1 MKNDH
6 SILIHSTLTTVGPL
20 SIKMPIEK
28 GALENKFGNFPL
40 FTVGTRDMQGKD
52 GESYIS
58 KEQTGYLPSTTVRGF
73 LRRAIVTD
81 AMTQAAE
88 AGQHYTLQRAYADL
102 IGQDAASEK
111 SEKTDLL
118 ATRKLRDENA
128 VLDLF
133 GCGISMSSR
142 LLVSHFMPAGGPVL
156 PEFVSVVRKDLED
169 TEGVVDA
176 LTPGDRD
183 AYYARGDS
191 NSRRAAAAA
200 LVSDLRRKVK
210 ATAKKGE
217 DVTGLEAQ
225 LKAAEALVAKFEV
238 EMGDM
243 QNSSR
248 TLAGYYALP
257 PGTVLKG
264 KIIIERPRERD
275 LAMIEFALDALS
287 QRPLLGG
294 QVARGCGEI
303 AGSFDIMRAGTLL
316 KKITIGAFAPAS
328 VVDLGATD
336 LAKAPRNQS
345 SA

>member
-1 MKNDH
+1 MNNSN
-6 SILIHSTLTTVGPL
+6 SIIIKSTITTVGPL
-20 SIKMPIEK
+20 SIKMPVAQGGI
-28 GALENKFGNFPL
+28 ENKFGNFPL
-40 FTVGTRDMQGKD
+40 FTVGSRQMQGKD
-52 GESYIS
+52 GESYVA
-58 KEQTGYLPSTTVRGF
+58 KEQTGYLPSTTLRGF
-73 LRRAIVTD
+73 LRRAIVTA
-81 AMTQAAE
+81 AMTRAAE
-88 AGQHYTLQRAYADL
+88 AGKHYTLQRAYADL

-111 SEKTDLL
+111 SEKIDLL
-118 ATRKLRDENA
+118 ATSKLREENP

-142 LLVSHFMPAGGPVL
+142 LLVSHFMPVGGVVL

-176 LTPGDRD
+176 LTPADRD

-191 NSRRAAAAA
+191 NSRRADAAG
-200 LVSDLRRKVK
+200 LVADLRRKVK
-210 ATAKKGE
+210 AASKKGE
-217 DVTGLEAQ
+217 DIKGLEAQ
-225 LKAAEALVAKFEV
+225 LKAAEALVARFEL

-257 PGTVLKG
+257 PGTALAG

-275 LAMIEFALDALS
+275 LPMIEFALDALS
-287 QRPLLGG
+287 RRPLLGA

-303 AGSFDIMRAGTLL
+303 AGSFDLMQSGVLL
-316 KKITIGAFAPAS
+316 KKISIGGFSAAT
-328 VVDLGATD
+328 VVDFGAVDTE
-336 LAKAPRNQS
+336 KK